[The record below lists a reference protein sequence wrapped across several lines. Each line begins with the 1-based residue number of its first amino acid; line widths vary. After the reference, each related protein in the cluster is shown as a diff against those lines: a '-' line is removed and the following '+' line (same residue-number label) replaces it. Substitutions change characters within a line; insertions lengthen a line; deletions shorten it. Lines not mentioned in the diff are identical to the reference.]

1 MESCDTISNLID
13 QEEKRQYARQESFD
27 ENGEGDMDSQKSF
40 EQRKQK
46 FMEFLFNNRNNAK
59 EETKICN
66 DEFNSN
72 KIHSN
77 KQNRKRKPIKNENMM
92 MNSNDDEDSEFENE
106 DEFDYEMKQHTDNNG
121 DDNEILSSGNHSDN
135 DENETNFNNKPTG
148 M

>member
-72 KIHSN
+72 KIP
-77 KQNRKRKPIKNENMM
+77 NRTSKPI
-92 MNSNDDEDSEFENE
+92 SNLAR
-106 DEFDYEMKQHTDNNG
+106 NG
-121 DDNEILSSGNHSDN
+121 AVVQLATPIS
-135 DENETNFNNKPTG
+135 TNFISNIDP
-148 M
+148 